1 SGLLVFFSL
10 QTYDITKY
18 ELISNYQSVILLKA
32 IFSIMGNKCMEENIV
47 FLLLAS
53 TLILFIWGKIRYDF
67 IALAILFALS
77 ILRIIPVRE
86 TFSGFGHPAV
96 ITVAAVMI
104 VSQGLQNSGL
114 IDLIAR
120 WLEKLGKNNFLQ
132 TSALCTVTGI
142 ASAFM
147 NNVGAIAIMMPVA
160 IKLSNKN
167 NNPPSHILMPLAFSS
182 ILGGM
187 MTLIGTPPNIIIS
200 TFRNNATGSPFKMF
214 DFMPVGIFITIVGI
228 AFVSIIGWRLLPKR
242 KAQNGPD
249 ELFNIDDYITEVR
262 VLKNSNYRGKKL
274 RDIKKAKNFDI
285 NILGL
290 IRNKRR
296 IHTPELSEELKVND
310 ILIFE
315 ADSENL
321 KEFTDITGFKLLGGK
336 QFRKDAAGSKD
347 ISNRE
352 VVVINGSKILGK
364 TAADL
369 NLRSRYGINLLAVAR
384 ADQQI
389 KQRLDHIKF
398 QVGDVLLLQ
407 GRTQVLDETIS
418 NIGVIPLE
426 ERGLRIGYQKRIIM
440 ALSIFITAIIIT
452 ATGILH
458 VSLSFSIA
466 ALLLVLTGIIP
477 FRDVYKD
484 IDWAIIILLGA
495 MLPVGNALELSG
507 GANTIAEIIMSWGT
521 GIPVWLMLTIIMV
534 ITMLL
539 SNVINNA
546 ATAVLMAPIG
556 IIIAQ
561 NTGVSVD
568 LFLMSIAIG
577 ASSPFLT
584 PIGHQS
590 NTLVMAPGGYKF
602 SDYWRMGL
610 PLQILIVIIAIPI
623 IMLVWSP

>member
-1 SGLLVFFSL
+1 V
-10 QTYDITKY
+10 
-18 ELISNYQSVILLKA
+18 
-32 IFSIMGNKCMEENIV
+32 V

-53 TLILFIWGKIRYDF
+53 ALILFIWGKIRYDF
-67 IALAILFALS
+67 IALAILFVLS
-77 ILRIIPVRE
+77 ILRIIPVE
-86 TFSGFGHPAV
+86 DTFSGFGHPAV

-120 WLEKLGKNNFLQ
+120 WLEKIGKNNLLQ
-132 TSALCTVTGI
+132 TVVLCAVTGI

-200 TFRNNATGSPFKMF
+200 TFRNNAIGSPFKMF

-242 KAQNGPD
+242 KAQNGPG

-274 RDIKKAKNFDI
+274 GDIKKAKNFDI

-364 TAADL
+364 TASDL

-418 NIGVIPLE
+418 NIGCIPLE

-440 ALSIFITAIIIT
+440 ALSIFIAAIIIA

-466 ALLLVLTGIIP
+466 ALLLILTGIIP

-495 MLPVGNALELSG
+495 MLPVGTALELSG

-521 GIPVWLMLTIIMV
+521 GIPLWLMLAIIMS

-568 LFLMSIAIG
+568 SFLMSIAIG

-602 SDYWRMGL
+602 TDYWRMGL
-610 PLQILIVIIAIPI
+610 PLQILIIVIAIPI

>member
-1 SGLLVFFSL
+1 
-10 QTYDITKY
+10 
-18 ELISNYQSVILLKA
+18 
-32 IFSIMGNKCMEENIV
+32 MV

-53 TLILFIWGKIRYDF
+53 ALILFIWGKIRYDF
-67 IALAILFALS
+67 IALAILFVLS
-77 ILRIIPVRE
+77 ILRIIPVE
-86 TFSGFGHPAV
+86 DTFSGFGHPAV

-120 WLEKLGKNNFLQ
+120 WLEKIGKNNLLQ
-132 TSALCTVTGI
+132 TVVLCAVTGI

-200 TFRNNATGSPFKMF
+200 TFRNNAIGSPFKMF

-242 KAQNGPD
+242 KAQNGPG

-274 RDIKKAKNFDI
+274 GDIKKAKNFDI

-364 TAADL
+364 TASDL

-418 NIGVIPLE
+418 NIGCIPLE

-440 ALSIFITAIIIT
+440 ALSIFIAAIIIA

-466 ALLLVLTGIIP
+466 ALLLILTGIIP

-495 MLPVGNALELSG
+495 MLPVGTALELSG

-521 GIPVWLMLTIIMV
+521 GIPLWLMLAIIMS

-568 LFLMSIAIG
+568 SFLMSIAIG

-602 SDYWRMGL
+602 TDYWRMGL
-610 PLQILIVIIAIPI
+610 PLQILIIVIAIPI

>member
-1 SGLLVFFSL
+1 
-10 QTYDITKY
+10 
-18 ELISNYQSVILLKA
+18 
-32 IFSIMGNKCMEENIV
+32 MV

-53 TLILFIWGKIRYDF
+53 ALILFIWGKIRYDF
-67 IALAILFALS
+67 IALAILFVLS
-77 ILRIIPVRE
+77 ILRIIPVE
-86 TFSGFGHPAV
+86 DTFSGFGHPAV

-120 WLEKLGKNNFLQ
+120 WLEKIGKNNLLQ
-132 TSALCTVTGI
+132 TVVLCAVTGI

-200 TFRNNATGSPFKMF
+200 TFRNNAIGSPFKMF

-228 AFVSIIGWRLLPKR
+228 AFVSIIGWQLLPKR
-242 KAQNGPD
+242 KAQNGPG

-274 RDIKKAKNFDI
+274 GDIKKAKNFDI

-364 TAADL
+364 TASDL

-418 NIGVIPLE
+418 NIGCIPLE

-440 ALSIFITAIIIT
+440 ALSIFIAAITIA

-495 MLPVGNALELSG
+495 MLPVGTALELSG

-521 GIPVWLMLTIIMV
+521 GIPLWLMLAIIMS

-568 LFLMSIAIG
+568 SFLMSIAIG

-610 PLQILIVIIAIPI
+610 PLQILIIVIAIPI

>member
-1 SGLLVFFSL
+1 V
-10 QTYDITKY
+10 
-18 ELISNYQSVILLKA
+18 
-32 IFSIMGNKCMEENIV
+32 V

-53 TLILFIWGKIRYDF
+53 ALILFIWGKIRYDF
-67 IALAILFALS
+67 IALAILFVLS
-77 ILRIIPVRE
+77 ILRIIPVE
-86 TFSGFGHPAV
+86 DTFSGFGHPAV

-120 WLEKLGKNNFLQ
+120 WLEKIGKNNLLQ
-132 TSALCTVTGI
+132 TVVLCAVTGI

-200 TFRNNATGSPFKMF
+200 TFRNNAIGSPFKMF

-242 KAQNGPD
+242 KAQNGPG

-274 RDIKKAKNFDI
+274 GDIKKAKNFDI

-364 TAADL
+364 TASDL

-418 NIGVIPLE
+418 NIGCIPLE

-440 ALSIFITAIIIT
+440 ALSIFIAAIIIA

-466 ALLLVLTGIIP
+466 ALLLILTGIIP

-495 MLPVGNALELSG
+495 MLPVGTALELSG

-521 GIPVWLMLTIIMV
+521 GIPLWLMLAIIMF

-568 LFLMSIAIG
+568 SFLMSIAIG

-602 SDYWRMGL
+602 TDYWRMGL
-610 PLQILIVIIAIPI
+610 PLQILIIVIAIPI

>member
-1 SGLLVFFSL
+1 
-10 QTYDITKY
+10 
-18 ELISNYQSVILLKA
+18 
-32 IFSIMGNKCMEENIV
+32 
-47 FLLLAS
+47 
-53 TLILFIWGKIRYDF
+53 
-67 IALAILFALS
+67 
-77 ILRIIPVRE
+77 
-86 TFSGFGHPAV
+86 
-96 ITVAAVMI
+96 
-104 VSQGLQNSGL
+104 
-114 IDLIAR
+114 
-120 WLEKLGKNNFLQ
+120 
-132 TSALCTVTGI
+132 
-142 ASAFM
+142 
-147 NNVGAIAIMMPVA
+147 
-160 IKLSNKN
+160 
-167 NNPPSHILMPLAFSS
+167 
-182 ILGGM
+182 
-187 MTLIGTPPNIIIS
+187 
-200 TFRNNATGSPFKMF
+200 
-214 DFMPVGIFITIVGI
+214 
-228 AFVSIIGWRLLPKR
+228 
-242 KAQNGPD
+242 
-249 ELFNIDDYITEVR
+249 
-262 VLKNSNYRGKKL
+262 
-274 RDIKKAKNFDI
+274 
-285 NILGL
+285 
-290 IRNKRR
+290 
-296 IHTPELSEELKVND
+296 
-310 ILIFE
+310 LIFE

-364 TAADL
+364 TASDL

-418 NIGVIPLE
+418 NIGCIPLE

-440 ALSIFITAIIIT
+440 ALSIFIAAIIIA

-466 ALLLVLTGIIP
+466 ALLLILTGIIP

-495 MLPVGNALELSG
+495 MLPVGTALELSG

-521 GIPVWLMLTIIMV
+521 GIPLWLMLAIIMF

-568 LFLMSIAIG
+568 SFLMSIAIG

-602 SDYWRMGL
+602 TDYWRMGL
-610 PLQILIVIIAIPI
+610 PLQILIIVIAIPI

>member
-1 SGLLVFFSL
+1 V
-10 QTYDITKY
+10 
-18 ELISNYQSVILLKA
+18 
-32 IFSIMGNKCMEENIV
+32 
-47 FLLLAS
+47 
-53 TLILFIWGKIRYDF
+53 
-67 IALAILFALS
+67 LS
-77 ILRIIPVRE
+77 ILRIIPVE
-86 TFSGFGHPAV
+86 DTFSGFGHPAV

-120 WLEKLGKNNFLQ
+120 WLEKIGKNNLLQ
-132 TSALCTVTGI
+132 TVVLCAVTGI

-200 TFRNNATGSPFKMF
+200 TFRNNAIGSPFKMF

-242 KAQNGPD
+242 KAQNGPG

-274 RDIKKAKNFDI
+274 GDIKKAKNFDI

-364 TAADL
+364 TASDL

-418 NIGVIPLE
+418 NIGCIPLE

-440 ALSIFITAIIIT
+440 ALSIFIAAIIIA

-466 ALLLVLTGIIP
+466 ALLLILTGIIP

-495 MLPVGNALELSG
+495 MLPVGTALELSG

-521 GIPVWLMLTIIMV
+521 GIPLWLMLAIIMS

-568 LFLMSIAIG
+568 SFLMSIAIG

-602 SDYWRMGL
+602 TDYWRMGL
-610 PLQILIVIIAIPI
+610 PLQILIIVIAIPI

>member
-1 SGLLVFFSL
+1 
-10 QTYDITKY
+10 
-18 ELISNYQSVILLKA
+18 
-32 IFSIMGNKCMEENIV
+32 MEENLV

-53 TLILFIWGKIRYDF
+53 ALVLFIWGKIRYDF
-67 IALAILFALS
+67 IALAILFVLS
-77 ILRIIPVRE
+77 LLRIIPVE
-86 TFSGFGHPAV
+86 DTFSGFGHPAV

-114 IDLIAR
+114 IDLISR
-120 WLEKLGKNNFLQ
+120 WLDKLGKNNLLQ
-132 TSALCTVTGI
+132 TVVLCAVTGI

-200 TFRNNATGSPFKMF
+200 TFRNNAMGSPFKMF
-214 DFMPVGIFITIVGI
+214 DFMPVGIFITIIGI

-242 KAQNGPD
+242 KAQNGSG

-274 RDIKKAKNFDI
+274 GDIKKAKNFDI

-290 IRNKRR
+290 IRKKRH
-296 IHTPELSEELKVND
+296 IHTPELSEELRVND

-352 VVVINGSKILGK
+352 VVVINSSKILGK
-364 TAADL
+364 TAAEL

-418 NIGVIPLE
+418 NIGCIPLE

-440 ALSIFITAIIIT
+440 ALAIFITAIIIS
-452 ATGILH
+452 ATGFLD

-495 MLPVGNALELSG
+495 MLPVGTALELSG
-507 GANTIAEIIMSWGT
+507 GANTIAEILMSWGT
-521 GIPVWLMLTIIMV
+521 GIPVWLMLAIVMV

-568 LFLMSIAIG
+568 SFLMSIAIG

-610 PLQILIVIIAIPI
+610 PLQILIIAIAIPI

>member
-1 SGLLVFFSL
+1 
-10 QTYDITKY
+10 
-18 ELISNYQSVILLKA
+18 
-32 IFSIMGNKCMEENIV
+32 MEENIV

-53 TLILFIWGKIRYDF
+53 ALVLFIWGKIRYDF
-67 IALAILFALS
+67 IALAVLFVLS
-77 ILRIIPVRE
+77 ILRIIPVE
-86 TFSGFGHPAV
+86 DTFSGFGHPAV

-120 WLEKLGKNNFLQ
+120 WLEKLGKNNLLQ
-132 TSALCTVTGI
+132 TVALCAVTGI

-200 TFRNNATGSPFKMF
+200 TFRNNAIGSPFKMF

-242 KAQNGPD
+242 KAQNGPG

-262 VLKNSNYRGKKL
+262 VLKNSKYRGKTL
-274 RDIKKAKNFDI
+274 GDIKKAKNFDI

-418 NIGVIPLE
+418 NIGCIPLE

-440 ALSIFITAIIIT
+440 ALAIFITAIVVA

-458 VSLSFSIA
+458 VSISFSIA

-495 MLPVGNALELSG
+495 MLPVGTALELSG

-521 GIPVWLMLTIIMV
+521 GIPVWLMLAIIMV

-568 LFLMSIAIG
+568 SFLMSIAIG

-610 PLQILIVIIAIPI
+610 PLQILIVVIAIPI

>member
-1 SGLLVFFSL
+1 
-10 QTYDITKY
+10 
-18 ELISNYQSVILLKA
+18 
-32 IFSIMGNKCMEENIV
+32 MV

-53 TLILFIWGKIRYDF
+53 ALILFIWGKIRYDF
-67 IALAILFALS
+67 IALAILFVLS
-77 ILRIIPVRE
+77 ILRIIPVE
-86 TFSGFGHPAV
+86 DTFSGFGHPAV

-120 WLEKLGKNNFLQ
+120 WLEKIGKNNLLQ
-132 TSALCTVTGI
+132 TVVLCAVTGI

-200 TFRNNATGSPFKMF
+200 TFRNNAIGSPFKMF

-242 KAQNGPD
+242 KAQNGPG

-274 RDIKKAKNFDI
+274 GDIKKAKNFDI

-364 TAADL
+364 TASDL

-418 NIGVIPLE
+418 NIGCIPLE

-440 ALSIFITAIIIT
+440 ALSIFIAAITIA

-466 ALLLVLTGIIP
+466 ALLLILTGIIP

-495 MLPVGNALELSG
+495 MLPVGTALELSG

-521 GIPVWLMLTIIMV
+521 GIPLWLMLAIIMS

-568 LFLMSIAIG
+568 SFLMSIAIG

-602 SDYWRMGL
+602 TDYWRMGL
-610 PLQILIVIIAIPI
+610 PLQILIIVIAIPI

>member
-1 SGLLVFFSL
+1 
-10 QTYDITKY
+10 
-18 ELISNYQSVILLKA
+18 
-32 IFSIMGNKCMEENIV
+32 MGNKCMEENIV

>member
-1 SGLLVFFSL
+1 
-10 QTYDITKY
+10 
-18 ELISNYQSVILLKA
+18 
-32 IFSIMGNKCMEENIV
+32 MV

-53 TLILFIWGKIRYDF
+53 ALILFIWGKIRYDF
-67 IALAILFALS
+67 IALAILFVLS
-77 ILRIIPVRE
+77 ILRIIPVE
-86 TFSGFGHPAV
+86 DTFSGFGHPAV

-120 WLEKLGKNNFLQ
+120 WLEKIGKNNLLQ
-132 TSALCTVTGI
+132 TVVLCAVTGI

-200 TFRNNATGSPFKMF
+200 TFRNNAIGSPFKMF

-242 KAQNGPD
+242 KAQNGPG

-274 RDIKKAKNFDI
+274 GDIKKAKNFDI

-364 TAADL
+364 TASDL

-418 NIGVIPLE
+418 NIGCIPLE

-440 ALSIFITAIIIT
+440 ALSIFIAAITIA

-466 ALLLVLTGIIP
+466 ALLLILTGIIP

-495 MLPVGNALELSG
+495 MLPVGTALELSG

-521 GIPVWLMLTIIMV
+521 GIPLWLMLAIIMF

-568 LFLMSIAIG
+568 SFLMSIAIG

-602 SDYWRMGL
+602 TDYWRMGL
-610 PLQILIVIIAIPI
+610 PLQILIIVIAIPI

>member
-1 SGLLVFFSL
+1 
-10 QTYDITKY
+10 
-18 ELISNYQSVILLKA
+18 
-32 IFSIMGNKCMEENIV
+32 MEENVV

-53 TLILFIWGKIRYDF
+53 ALILFIWGKIRYDF
-67 IALAILFALS
+67 IALAILFVLS
-77 ILRIIPVRE
+77 ILRIIPVE
-86 TFSGFGHPAV
+86 DTFSGFGHPAV

-120 WLEKLGKNNFLQ
+120 WLEKIGKNNLLQ
-132 TSALCTVTGI
+132 TVVLCAVTGI

-200 TFRNNATGSPFKMF
+200 TFRNNAIGSPFKMF

-242 KAQNGPD
+242 KAQNGPG

-274 RDIKKAKNFDI
+274 GDIKKAKNFDI

-364 TAADL
+364 TASDL

-418 NIGVIPLE
+418 NIGCIPLE

-440 ALSIFITAIIIT
+440 ALSIFIAAIIIA

-466 ALLLVLTGIIP
+466 ALLLILTGIIP

-495 MLPVGNALELSG
+495 MLPVGTALELSG

-521 GIPVWLMLTIIMV
+521 GIPLWLMLAIIMF

-568 LFLMSIAIG
+568 SFLMSIAIG

-602 SDYWRMGL
+602 TDYWRMGL
-610 PLQILIVIIAIPI
+610 PLQILIIVIAIPI

>member
-1 SGLLVFFSL
+1 
-10 QTYDITKY
+10 
-18 ELISNYQSVILLKA
+18 
-32 IFSIMGNKCMEENIV
+32 MEENIV

-53 TLILFIWGKIRYDF
+53 ALVLFIWGKIRYDF
-67 IALAILFALS
+67 IALAVLFVLS
-77 ILRIIPVRE
+77 ILRIIPVE
-86 TFSGFGHPAV
+86 DTFSGFGHPAV

-120 WLEKLGKNNFLQ
+120 WLEKLGKNNLLQ
-132 TSALCTVTGI
+132 TVALCAVTGI

-200 TFRNNATGSPFKMF
+200 TFRNNAIGSPFKMF

-242 KAQNGPD
+242 KAQNGPG

-262 VLKNSNYRGKKL
+262 VLKNSKYRGKTL
-274 RDIKKAKNFDI
+274 GDIKKAKNFDI

-418 NIGVIPLE
+418 NIGCIPLE

-440 ALSIFITAIIIT
+440 ALAIFITAIVIA

-458 VSLSFSIA
+458 VSISFSIA

-495 MLPVGNALELSG
+495 MLPVGTALELSG

-521 GIPVWLMLTIIMV
+521 GIPVWLMLAIIMV

-568 LFLMSIAIG
+568 SFLMSIAIG

-610 PLQILIVIIAIPI
+610 PLQILIVVIAIPI

>member
-1 SGLLVFFSL
+1 
-10 QTYDITKY
+10 
-18 ELISNYQSVILLKA
+18 
-32 IFSIMGNKCMEENIV
+32 MEENLV

-53 TLILFIWGKIRYDF
+53 ALILFIWGKIRYDF

-77 ILRIIPVRE
+77 ILRIIPVGE

-242 KAQNGPD
+242 KAQNGPG

-407 GRTQVLDETIS
+407 GRTQVLDEAIS
-418 NIGVIPLE
+418 NIGCIPLE

-495 MLPVGNALELSG
+495 MLPVGTALELSG

-568 LFLMSIAIG
+568 SFLMSIAIG

-610 PLQILIVIIAIPI
+610 PLQILIIIIAIPI

>member
-1 SGLLVFFSL
+1 
-10 QTYDITKY
+10 
-18 ELISNYQSVILLKA
+18 
-32 IFSIMGNKCMEENIV
+32 MEENIV

-53 TLILFIWGKIRYDF
+53 ALVLFIWGKIRYDF
-67 IALAILFALS
+67 IALAVLFVLS
-77 ILRIIPVRE
+77 ILRIIPVE
-86 TFSGFGHPAV
+86 DTFSGFGHPAV

-120 WLEKLGKNNFLQ
+120 WLEKLGKNNILQ
-132 TSALCTVTGI
+132 TVVLCAVTGI

-200 TFRNNATGSPFKMF
+200 TFRNNAIGSPFKMF

-242 KAQNGPD
+242 KAQNGPG

-262 VLKNSNYRGKKL
+262 VLKNSKYRGKTL
-274 RDIKKAKNFDI
+274 GDIKKAKNFDI

-296 IHTPELSEELKVND
+296 IHTPELFEELKVND

-418 NIGVIPLE
+418 NIGCIPLE

-440 ALSIFITAIIIT
+440 ALAIFITAIVIA

-458 VSLSFSIA
+458 VSISFSIA

-495 MLPVGNALELSG
+495 MLPVGTALELSG

-521 GIPVWLMLTIIMV
+521 GIPVWLMLAIIMV

-568 LFLMSIAIG
+568 SFLMSIAIG

-610 PLQILIVIIAIPI
+610 PLQILIVVIAIPI

>member
-1 SGLLVFFSL
+1 
-10 QTYDITKY
+10 
-18 ELISNYQSVILLKA
+18 
-32 IFSIMGNKCMEENIV
+32 MEENVV

-53 TLILFIWGKIRYDF
+53 ALILFIWGKIRYDF
-67 IALAILFALS
+67 IALAILFVLS
-77 ILRIIPVRE
+77 ILRIIPVE
-86 TFSGFGHPAV
+86 DTFSGFGHPAV

-120 WLEKLGKNNFLQ
+120 WLEKIGKNNLLQ
-132 TSALCTVTGI
+132 TVVLCAVTGI

-200 TFRNNATGSPFKMF
+200 TFRNNAIGSPFKMF

-242 KAQNGPD
+242 KAQNGPG

-274 RDIKKAKNFDI
+274 GDIKKAKNFDI

-364 TAADL
+364 TASDL

-418 NIGVIPLE
+418 NIGCIPLE

-440 ALSIFITAIIIT
+440 ALSIFIAAIIIA

-466 ALLLVLTGIIP
+466 ALLLILTGIIP

-495 MLPVGNALELSG
+495 MLPVGTALELSG

-521 GIPVWLMLTIIMV
+521 GIPLWLMLAIIMS

-568 LFLMSIAIG
+568 SFLMSIAIG

-602 SDYWRMGL
+602 TDYWRMGL
-610 PLQILIVIIAIPI
+610 PLQILIIVIAIPI

>member
-1 SGLLVFFSL
+1 
-10 QTYDITKY
+10 
-18 ELISNYQSVILLKA
+18 
-32 IFSIMGNKCMEENIV
+32 MEENLV

-53 TLILFIWGKIRYDF
+53 ALVLFIWGKIRYDF
-67 IALAILFALS
+67 IALAILFVLS
-77 ILRIIPVRE
+77 LLRIIPVE
-86 TFSGFGHPAV
+86 DTFSGFGHPAV

-114 IDLIAR
+114 IDLISR
-120 WLEKLGKNNFLQ
+120 WLDKLGKNNLLQ
-132 TSALCTVTGI
+132 TVVLCAVTGI

-200 TFRNNATGSPFKMF
+200 TFRNNAMGSPFKMF
-214 DFMPVGIFITIVGI
+214 DFMPVGIFITIIGI

-242 KAQNGPD
+242 KAQNGSG

-274 RDIKKAKNFDI
+274 GDIKKAKNFDI

-290 IRNKRR
+290 IRKKRH
-296 IHTPELSEELKVND
+296 IHTPELSEELRVND

-352 VVVINGSKILGK
+352 VVVINSSKILGK
-364 TAADL
+364 TAAEL

-418 NIGVIPLE
+418 NIGCIPLE

-440 ALSIFITAIIIT
+440 ALAIFITAIIIS
-452 ATGILH
+452 ATGFLD

-495 MLPVGNALELSG
+495 MLPVGTALELSG
-507 GANTIAEIIMSWGT
+507 GANTIAEILMSWGT
-521 GIPVWLMLTIIMV
+521 GIPVWLMLAIVMV

-568 LFLMSIAIG
+568 SFLMSIAIG

-584 PIGHQS
+584 P
-590 NTLVMAPGGYKF
+590 
-602 SDYWRMGL
+602 RL
-610 PLQILIVIIAIPI
+610 PLQILIIAIAIPI